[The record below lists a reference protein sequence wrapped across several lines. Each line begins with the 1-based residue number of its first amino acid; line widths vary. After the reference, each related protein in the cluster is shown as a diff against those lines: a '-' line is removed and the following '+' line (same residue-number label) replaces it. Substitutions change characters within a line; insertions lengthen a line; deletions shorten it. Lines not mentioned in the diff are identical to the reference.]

1 MEINAQVGDISG
13 VRADAIIVSL
23 FEGAEQPT
31 GATKVVDGALD
42 GLITQLIQAREIT
55 GELYQVTVLHTFGRV
70 PADRVTVVGLGK
82 QEGLV
87 LDRVRGVIAE
97 ALRVLQKMG
106 LQRVASVLHGADQ
119 GGLHPEAVA
128 QAIAEGALLGLYAF
142 DKYSTK
148 KPEPKIQELSL
159 VAFDQAALEPVS
171 RGLTRGKIMAQATN
185 LARDLINEPA
195 NYLTPSEWARQA
207 ERLAQA
213 NGLECQVLDQEQMY
227 EMGMGA
233 LLGVAQGSAQP
244 PKLIVLRYRG
254 DERGRKPTLGLVGKG
269 ITFDSGGLSLKPR
282 EAMDAMKGD
291 MAGGAA
297 VMAAVGAIAQLKL
310 PLNVT
315 TIVPATENMPGGRAL
330 KLGDILRAMN
340 GKTIEILSTDAEGR
354 LVLADAL
361 CYAHKLGL
369 APLVDVATL
378 TGACS
383 IALGPVYAGAFGNN
397 QELIDRLLK
406 AGEEAGEHFW
416 AMPMHPDYK
425 ELIKSDV
432 ADMKNVGG
440 RAGGAI
446 TAAQF
451 LANFVDD
458 TPWVHLDIAGSSF
471 SGKDKTYN
479 PKGGRGMAVRTL
491 VNLARSLA
499 AD

>member
-1 MEINAQVGDISG
+1 MEINVQAGDISG

-23 FEGAEQPT
+23 FEGAGPPS
-31 GATKVVDGALD
+31 GATKVVDDALD
-42 GLITQLIQAREIT
+42 GLITRLIQAREIT
-55 GELYQVTVLHTFGRV
+55 GELYQVTVLHTFGRL

-82 QEGLV
+82 QEGFV

-97 ALRVLQKMG
+97 ALRALQKMG
-106 LQRVASVLHGADQ
+106 LQRVASVLHGAGQ

-128 QAIAEGALLGLYAF
+128 QALAEGALLGLYAF

-148 KPEPKIQELSL
+148 KPEPQIQELSL
-159 VAFDQAALEPVS
+159 VAFDPAVLEPVS
-171 RGLTRGKIMAQATN
+171 RGLSRGKVMAQATN

-213 NGLECQVLDQEQMY
+213 DGLECQVLDQEQMH

-254 DERGRKPTLGLVGKG
+254 DERGRKPALGLVGKG

-297 VMAAVGAIAQLKL
+297 VMAAMGAIAQLQL

-315 TIVPATENMPGGRAL
+315 AIVPATENMPGGRAL
-330 KLGDILRAMN
+330 KLGDILRAMS

-361 CYAHKLGL
+361 CYARKLGL
-369 APLVDVATL
+369 SPLVDVATL

-446 TAAQF
+446 TAAHF

-471 SGKDKTYN
+471 SDKDKTYN

-491 VNLARSLA
+491 INLARSLA
-499 AD
+499 DD